1 MLSPH
6 IATQIYNNFEFP
18 PTEPQKNII
27 NSLSRYI
34 FEGSETDIFILNG
47 YAGTGKTTLISALVR
62 ALSSMQIK
70 FHIMA
75 PTGRAAKVASIY
87 SGHSA
92 STIHKK
98 IYRQK
103 SLSAGGG
110 LFTLNHNKDNEAVFI
125 VDEASMLSNNNS
137 STRDSSFGSGRLID
151 DLLEY
156 IHQGDYNRL
165 ILIGDDAQLPPVG
178 LDTSPALDPYQMG
191 LYGTI
196 HYGSL
201 KEVVRK
207 GQGLDSAILQNATNI
222 RGMLEEGV
230 IELPKLVEA
239 EDVKQICGTELIE
252 AIEDCYREVG
262 REETIIITRSNKRAV
277 EYNRGIRRAVLDIE
291 EELAAGD
298 MIMVVKNN
306 YAIAEREDNPRLDFI
321 ANGDIAVVE
330 RVVKHHELYG
340 FRFATVELR
349 LPDYDDYRLECK
361 VLLDTLYSDAPAL
374 SREQSERLFFEIEKD
389 YYDIGEK
396 RKRYRA
402 IMKNEYWGALQI
414 KFAYAI
420 TCHKAQG
427 GQWNRVF
434 IDRML
439 FGGEALTRDFQ
450 RWLYTAITR
459 STERVY
465 FVNWDEEL
473 FTTER

>member
-1 MLSPH
+1 MFSPH

-18 PTEPQKNII
+18 PTEQQKNII

-34 FEGSETDIFILNG
+34 FEGDQTDIFILNG
-47 YAGTGKTTLISALVR
+47 YAGTGKTTIISALVR
-62 ALSSMQIK
+62 TLNSLQIK

-87 SGHSA
+87 SGYSA

-103 SLSAGGG
+103 SLAAGGG
-110 LFTLNHNKDNEAVFI
+110 LFSLNHNKDNHAVYI
-125 VDEASMLSNNNS
+125 VDEASMLSNSSS
-137 STRDSSFGSGRLID
+137 STKESSFGSGRLID

-156 IHQGDYNRL
+156 IHQGDFNRL

-207 GQGLDSAILQNATNI
+207 GQGLNSAILRNATNI
-222 RGMLEEGV
+222 RTLLEQGV
-230 IELPKLVEA
+230 VELPKIIEA
-239 EDVKQICGTELIE
+239 SDVRSIVGSELIE
-252 AIEDCYREVG
+252 TIEDCYREVT
-262 REETIIITRSNKRAV
+262 REQTIVITRSNKRAV
-277 EYNRGIRRAVLDIE
+277 EYNRGIRSAVLDIE

-306 YAIAEREDNPRLDFI
+306 YAIAQRENNPKLDFI
-321 ANGDIAVVE
+321 ANGDIAIVE
-330 RVVKHHELYG
+330 RVIRHHEIYG
-340 FRFATVELR
+340 FRYATVELR
-349 LPDYDDYRLECK
+349 LPDYDNYQLECK
-361 VLLDTLYSDAPAL
+361 VMLDTLYSDAPSL
-374 SREQSERLFFEIEKD
+374 TREQSERLFFEIEKD

-402 IMKNEYWGALQI
+402 ILNNEYWGALQI

-427 GQWNRVF
+427 GQWNRVL

-439 FGGEALTRDFQ
+439 FGSEPLTRDFQ

-465 FVNWDEEL
+465 FVNWDQEI
-473 FTTER
+473 FTQ